1 LAKLDKPNREG
12 KQPAG
17 QDLVV
22 RGAGGVVCRLQPS
35 GVVEAAVIHRRTPGD
50 WTLPKGKLY
59 PGETPEQGALREV
72 KEETGFR
79 CQLLRSLGSI
89 EYNDRRGRRKIAFY
103 WLMRRLSGRFQ
114 PGEEVDHLLWLPFEA
129 AAALLHNERDQ
140 IVLQRALVSGILA
153 GLWPSAEPVGR
164 LA

>member
-1 LAKLDKPNREG
+1 VAKLDKVNKERRP
-12 KQPAG
+12 PAG
-17 QDLVV
+17 QDMAV
-22 RGAGGVVCRLQPS
+22 RAGGGVVCRLLPS
-35 GVVEAAVIHRRTPGD
+35 GVIEAALIHRRAPAD

-89 EYNDRRGRRKIAFY
+89 DYNDRRGRRKIAFY

-129 AAALLHNERDQ
+129 AAELLHHERDQ
-140 IVLQRALVSGILA
+140 VVLQRARVSGMVA
-153 GLWPSAEPVGR
+153 GLWLSAEPVGR